1 MIERR
6 RVIRTKVAQPA
17 KILSRDADILHRCIV
32 TNLSTA
38 GACIIFEAKPVSE
51 LPPKFYLSFD
61 NCRTLWD
68 CRVIWRNSYV
78 GRVGVSWKKQ

>member
-1 MIERR
+1 MKN
-6 RVIRTKVAQPA
+6 VTRTNVAQPA
-17 KILSRDADILHRCIV
+17 KVLSRDAEIIHRCIV

-38 GACIIFEAKPVSE
+38 GACITFETKPVSE

-61 NCRTLWD
+61 NCHTLWD
-68 CRVIWRNSYV
+68 CRVIWRNCQV